1 MVSPKLLSV
10 ALLATTIIA
19 APAMARPH
27 HVNAAHAADDTYDAA
42 YDAYDYS
49 PAPAPADAFA
59 AAPDAAYGYGSYGY
73 GYRASGYGCVA
84 APRVGSFAGQPWDN
98 DVPCEPGTG
107 PGY

>member
-19 APAMARPH
+19 APAMARQLH
-27 HVNAAHAADDTYDAA
+27 GSAAQAADGAYDAA

-49 PAPAPADAFA
+49 AAPAPAPAYV
-59 AAPDAAYGYGSYGY
+59 AAPEAAYGY
-73 GYRASGYGCVA
+73 GYRASGYGCVP

>member
-10 ALLATTIIA
+10 ALFAATIIA
-19 APAMARPH
+19 APAMARPL
-27 HVNAAHAADDTYDAA
+27 HVNAAQAVDDAYDAA

-49 PAPAPADAFA
+49 PAPAPADAYA
-59 AAPDAAYGYGSYGY
+59 AAPDAAYGYG
-73 GYRASGYGCVA
+73 YRASGYGYSCVP

-107 PGY
+107 PQY